1 MIKTNQTKYIIK
13 DNGRAVSG
21 FSRMFQG
28 MIQFVGVGGTPKV
41 FSTRQKAEDYISKY
55 AGWAG
60 IEIESCEIVSL

>member
-1 MIKTNQTKYIIK
+1 
-13 DNGRAVSG
+13 
-21 FSRMFQG
+21 MFQG

-41 FSTRQKAEDYISKY
+41 FSTYQKAEDYISKY